1 MLAYLDSSLILDDAF
16 EDRPFLAELS
26 QRVDVATSQIT
37 SVEIARTLRR
47 ETPDSELT
55 NAPAELLRGIDLVHV
70 SSDVLEIAAALPV
83 RFLRALDAIHVA
95 SALLVRAH
103 VVLTR
108 DRQMQRACEE
118 LGLALEL

>member
-16 EDRPFLAELS
+16 DERPVLAELF
-26 QRVDVATSQIT
+26 QRVQVATSQIS

-47 ETPDSELT
+47 ETPDSDLT
-55 NAPAELLRGIDLVHV
+55 NLSAELLRGIDLVYV
-70 SSDVLEIAAALPV
+70 SLDVLETAAALPV

-95 SALLVRAH
+95 SALLVRAD

-118 LGLALEL
+118 LGLAVA

>member
-16 EDRPFLAELS
+16 EDRPVLAELF

-47 ETPDSELT
+47 EAPDSELT
-55 NAPAELLRGIDLVHV
+55 NVPAELLRGIDLVHV
-70 SSDVLEIAAALPV
+70 STDVLETAATLPV

-95 SALLVRAH
+95 SALLVRAD
-103 VVLTR
+103 VVFTR

-118 LGLALEL
+118 LGLAVA